1 MFTVSRRVLLTG
13 GGGAVLANVL
23 GTDRALAA
31 PDSRAS
37 VPLTVNHLLTQ
48 GVECFSEDYA
58 TAYRAN
64 WAGVL
69 ELGAAERIAAGTH
82 AVVEFDEQ
90 TFAAGKAT
98 IFAGGSVRSLSVLN
112 SDHSGRTRVAFDID
126 HGFGGGDP
134 TVGIGLP
141 MTPKPLYPRENIGEP
156 QPAILTL
163 TAPGSESPES
173 FDLLGSVVPRAVAPW
188 GVEVSGAWSTF
199 DVRERTK
206 QRSYRAPNLVR
217 ILNIGP
223 YPAPA
228 GTVTVTVDGSLIE
241 RLDIEKALLDGVP
254 IDANMLPAETTR
266 AGQELRADIGTT
278 FEMPVGSVLEI
289 FASPQ
294 RRGENPTVPE
304 GIVFARAEF
313 ASIADDSRP
322 RRATGRDT
330 LIDVTESGTLEQS
343 DAAKGTI

>member
-1 MFTVSRRVLLTG
+1 MFTVSRRMLLTG

-23 GTDRALAA
+23 GADRALAA

-37 VPLTVNHLLTQ
+37 IPVTVNHLLTQ
-48 GVECFSEDYA
+48 GVECFSEDFA
-58 TAYRAN
+58 TAYRAD
-64 WAGVL
+64 WSGVI
-69 ELGAAERIAAGTH
+69 ELGAAEPIAAGTH
-82 AVVEFDEQ
+82 AVVEFDER

-98 IFAGGSVRSLSVLN
+98 LFVGGSVRSLSVLN
-112 SDHSGRTRVAFDID
+112 TDHAGRTRIAFDID
-126 HGFGGGDP
+126 HGFGGGDA
-134 TVGIGLP
+134 TIGIGLP
-141 MTPKPLYPRENIGEP
+141 MTPKPLYPCENLGEP

-188 GVEVSGAWSTF
+188 GVEVSGAWSTL
-199 DVRERTK
+199 DVRERNK

-223 YPAPA
+223 FPAPA
-228 GTVTVTVDGSLIE
+228 GTVTVTVDGSLVE
-241 RLDIEKALLDGVP
+241 RLDIESALLDGVP
-254 IDANMLPAETTR
+254 IVANLLPVESTR
-266 AGQELRADIGTT
+266 SGQELRADIGTA

-289 FASPQ
+289 FVSPQ
-294 RRGENPTVPE
+294 ARGENPTVAE
-304 GIVFARAEF
+304 GIVFARTEF

-322 RRATGRDT
+322 RRSTARDT